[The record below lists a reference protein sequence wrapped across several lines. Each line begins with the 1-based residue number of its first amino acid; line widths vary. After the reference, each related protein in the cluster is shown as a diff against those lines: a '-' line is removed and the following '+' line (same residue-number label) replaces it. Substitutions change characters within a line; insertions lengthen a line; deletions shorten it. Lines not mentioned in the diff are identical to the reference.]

1 MALYDPKNNIHSW
14 KNPRQSLSSQY
25 APSFPDTV
33 IGNMRTSGYAS
44 ANRYLV
50 FLFPNPD
57 VRNGLGMRFVEDI
70 SRLAITCKS
79 VAIPETAWFTT
90 EENFITGGASRL
102 LPYRKNT
109 ANTAGFKLSY
119 HCGGDMFEKEF
130 FHDWYNYIQNPRT
143 KQFRFYDDYAKNSE
157 AVVLLLPKFV
167 QNFDQAIDAYYKGL
181 LTGFSLTEI
190 YPYSFSVGGGTLSS
204 ASATEPLTVD
214 VGLMFR
220 DIMPLNN
227 SNYIDRTVPEVS
239 DTGFPIIERSTDMA
253 RSLDMAR
260 ENLQA
265 EVDIGNKMNNLVN
278 RRFNQEAMERRN
290 QFAQYL
296 QNLDD
301 YKNGKYPIVGDGLPK
316 ADNGLLNYNTN
327 TGLQLGLQLLQ
338 QTQGFFGAGYFGN
351 GFYP

>member
-1 MALYDPKNNIHSW
+1 MALYNPTNNIHSW
-14 KNPRQSLSSQY
+14 KKPRPSYSSQY
-25 APSFPDTV
+25 SPSFPDTV
-33 IGNMRTSGYAS
+33 YGTMRTSGFAS
-44 ANRYLV
+44 PNRYLV
-50 FLFPNPD
+50 FLLPNIN
-57 VRNGLGMRFVEDI
+57 VRQDLGMRFVEDT

-79 VAIPETAWFTT
+79 IAIPEIAWNTA
-90 EENFITGGASRL
+90 EENFLHGGPSRL
-102 LPYRKNT
+102 YPYRKNT

-119 HCGGDMFEKEF
+119 HCGADMFEKEF
-130 FHDWYNYIQNPRT
+130 FHDWANYIQNPIT
-143 KQFRFYDDYAKNSE
+143 KQFKFYDDYAKDSE

-181 LTGFSLTEI
+181 LTGFKFTEI
-190 YPYSFSVGGGTLSS
+190 YPYSFTVNAGMLSS
-204 ASATEPLTVD
+204 EAATSPMTVD

-220 DIMPLNN
+220 DMVPLG
-227 SNYIDRTVPEVS
+227 IDFGGKPIVPEIS
-239 DTGFPIIERSTDMA
+239 DTGFPTIERSTDMA
-253 RSLDMAR
+253 RSLDDAR
-260 ENLQA
+260 RNLQSS
-265 EVDIGNKMNNLVN
+265 VDEMNGMTRLSN
-278 RRFNQEAMERRN
+278 RKFNQQALDRRN